1 VKAMVSVVIC
11 DDDRITRAAITTLCE
26 DLGLEVVAET
36 DQWTASLELARR
48 FHVDLMVLDVTLL
61 DGSGDHVL
69 EGLQGV
75 TDAPRVVV
83 FSAFAPDV
91 SRLKQLGAIEVI
103 EKPDFAR
110 LSKILAE
117 MMESAPVEPPA
128 PEQVSRRVTT
138 RSSSPLPAVWR
149 SPSGIAPHPELA
161 ASLEQ
166 VVERD
171 SVLAVAL
178 TGVDDWAESVGPRL
192 VVDCHLA
199 VGRMLARAVR
209 AQDIV
214 HEEPVSGGFI
224 ALLRGGD
231 ESAGPAVERRLRQF
245 LADSSVPGGLVVS
258 YSVVDDRGAR
268 DAIARVK
275 GELLS

>member
-1 VKAMVSVVIC
+1 MVSVVIC
-11 DDDRITRAAITTLCE
+11 DDDRVTRSAISIVCE

-36 DQWTASLELARR
+36 DQWTASLDLAKR
-48 FHVDLMVLDVTLL
+48 FQVDLMVLDVTLL
-61 DGSGDHVL
+61 DGSGEHVL

-75 TDAPRVVV
+75 TAAPRVVV
-83 FSAFAPDV
+83 FSAFAHDV
-91 SRLKQLGAIEVI
+91 DRLKRLGATEVVD
-103 EKPDFAR
+103 KPNFTR
-110 LSKILAE
+110 LGEVLAE
-117 MMESAPVEPPA
+117 LMASTPVERAA
-128 PEQVSRRVTT
+128 PEQVSRRVST
-138 RSSSPLPAVWR
+138 RASSPLPAVWR
-149 SPSGIAPHPELA
+149 SPSGIAPHHELA

-199 VGRMLARAVR
+199 VGRLLATTVR
-209 AQDIV
+209 VQDIV
-214 HEEPVSGGFI
+214 HDEPVSGGFI

-231 ESAGPAVERRLRQF
+231 ESAAPAVERRLR
-245 LADSSVPGGLVVS
+245 LVLGESSVPGVLVVS
-258 YSVVDDRGAR
+258 HTMVDPRGAR
-268 DAIARVK
+268 DAVARVT